1 MAIVKF
7 KKKNYK
13 VNMKKK
19 TLQGITPCKIILQV
33 KDLELEEI
41 QLKFIIITTKKYRIC
56 HSFFRMI
63 NLTSKQLQK

>member
-1 MAIVKF
+1 MITYKWQSLNL
-7 KKKNYK
+7 KKKYK

-41 QLKFIIITTKKYRIC
+41 QLIFIIIISTFQQQKKIQNL
-56 HSFFRMI
+56 SFLF
-63 NLTSKQLQK
+63 LDD